1 MVWYVLISDMQ
12 VMKVCLLPCG
22 RPIGHWRIWGQKSS
36 SEFFKVVLSAAAAA
50 TAEAT
55 AAEQESPQ
63 SPSLGFSSESAKLF
77 RPKSVHRVSFDGER
91 GDWAPMKHAATTTTQ
106 YNAKWE
112 NSVVFKYSV
121 AFELLWTHTVLKLD
135 VCGKKKIIIISMKL
149 VPSLMVLILAPKIRV
164 QNFLVDNFF
173 QIEFFVCLEQCVHKS
188 NTEKK
193 GNKIGKI
200 LLD

>member
-1 MVWYVLISDMQ
+1 
-12 VMKVCLLPCG
+12 MKVCLLPCG

-91 GDWAPMKHAATTTTQ
+91 GDRAPMKHATTTQ

-121 AFELLWTHTVLKLD
+121 AFKLPHKQSYF
-135 VCGKKKIIIISMKL
+135 GKSKAIK
-149 VPSLMVLILAPKIRV
+149 MVKFCTINRNIHKYEKNIVHFSNFSFILSVVSIFP
-164 QNFLVDNFF
+164 QNW
-173 QIEFFVCLEQCVHKS
+173 K
-188 NTEKK
+188 
-193 GNKIGKI
+193 NKVKT
-200 LLD
+200 